1 VSRASVVCTF
11 LMALAGQLSAQSRV
25 RTDVDTTVVT
35 VGDRISLT
43 IAVEHAASSRA
54 HLPDSIALEPFELLD
69 AETLPV
75 ATSERGLRSSWTLTL
90 AAFELGELEIPSLA
104 VDVVAADG
112 SVETLQTDRYG
123 IEVMSV
129 GADESGDI
137 RDIRGPLGIPIGAWQ
152 VLLWLLLPLLFAA
165 LLYALVKRLRPRGGE
180 VAHAALG
187 DLRRPPHEVALEAL
201 AALEA
206 SNLLG
211 QGQVKEYHIA
221 ASDILR
227 TYVEERFRVEALEMT
242 TREVLQGLADVGA
255 DAPFRVGLRTFLE
268 ACDLVKFAKARPDAE
283 ASHSALELGR
293 RIILESVSVMP
304 PDGGEPAEPGEL
316 APAAAGGP
324 S

>member
-1 VSRASVVCTF
+1 MT
-11 LMALAGQLSAQSRV
+11 LAVTPSAQGS
-25 RTDVDTTVVT
+25 
-35 VGDRISLT
+35 
-43 IAVEHAASSRA
+43 
-54 HLPDSIALEPFELLD
+54 
-69 AETLPV
+69 
-75 ATSERGLRSSWTLTL
+75 RSSWTLTL

-104 VDVVAADG
+104 ITVVAADG

-123 IEVMSV
+123 IEVVSV

-152 VLLWLLLPLLFAA
+152 VLLWLLLPLVFAA
-165 LLYALVKRLRPRGGE
+165 LLYALAKRLRPRGGD
-180 VAHAALG
+180 VGRPALG

-206 SNLLG
+206 STLLG
-211 QGQVKEYHIA
+211 HGQVKEYHIA

-227 TYVEERFRVEALEMT
+227 TYVEECFRVEAMEMT
-242 TREVLQGLADVGA
+242 TLEVLQGLADVGA

-283 ASHSALELGR
+283 TSHAALDLGR
-293 RIILESVSVMP
+293 RIILESTSVTP
-304 PDGGEPAEPGEL
+304 PEGGEPAEPREL
-316 APAAAGGP
+316 AAVAAGGG

>member
-1 VSRASVVCTF
+1 MRRASVVCT
-11 LMALAGQLSAQSRV
+11 LLLVLAGPLGAQSRV

-43 IAVEHAASSRA
+43 ISVDHAASSQA
-54 HLPDSIALEPFELLD
+54 HLPDSISLEPFEVFD
-69 AETLPV
+69 AHKLPV
-75 ATSERGLRSSWTLTL
+75 ATSEQGLRSSWVLTL
-90 AAFELGELEIPSLA
+90 AAFELGDLEIPSLA
-104 VDVVAADG
+104 VEVVASDG
-112 SVETLQTDRYG
+112 SVEVLQTDRYG
-123 IEVMSV
+123 IEVVSV

-152 VLLWLLLPLLFAA
+152 VLLWLLLPLVFAA
-165 LLYALVKRLRPRGGE
+165 LLRPRGGE
-180 VAHAALG
+180 VGRPALG

-206 SNLLG
+206 STLLG

-242 TREVLQGLADVGA
+242 TREGLQGLSDVGA
-255 DAPFRVGLRTFLE
+255 DASFRVGLRTLLE
-268 ACDLVKFAKARPDAE
+268 GCDLVKFAKARPDAGT
-283 ASHSALELGR
+283 SHAALELGR
-293 RIILESVSVMP
+293 RIILESVSVTP
-304 PDGGEPAEPGEL
+304 PDGGEPAEPREL
-316 APAAAGGP
+316 VAAAAGGP